1 MWRAFVAD
9 HNATAA
15 ISLSV
20 RLPLQQH
27 RHTPGQQGN
36 FAFLPRHDIRQIVDR
51 AGQVG
56 QGFFY
61 LVHGFASKDWTRARQ
76 SPRLPPRAPSARPRG
91 T

>member
-15 ISLSV
+15 IGLSV
-20 RLPLQQH
+20 GLPLQQH

-36 FAFLPRHDIRQIVDR
+36 FAFLARHDIRQIVDR

-56 QGFFY
+56 
-61 LVHGFASKDWTRARQ
+61 
-76 SPRLPPRAPSARPRG
+76 
-91 T
+91 